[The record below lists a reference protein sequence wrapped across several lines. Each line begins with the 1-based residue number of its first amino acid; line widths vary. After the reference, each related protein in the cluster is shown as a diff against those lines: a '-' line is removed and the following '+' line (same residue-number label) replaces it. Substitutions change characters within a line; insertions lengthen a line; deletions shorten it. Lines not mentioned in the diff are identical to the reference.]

1 METHW
6 EIFRMNKMPVQK
18 RPPRTEEQIDE
29 TIDESFPASDPP
41 SYSRTARSGAPPRGE
56 KLNQVPCEEEGA
68 GKAHDDEADKEK
80 DSKE

>member
-1 METHW
+1 
-6 EIFRMNKMPVQK
+6 MNKMPVQK
-18 RPPRTEEQIDE
+18 RPPRTEEMVDE

-56 KLNQVPCEEEGA
+56 KLNRVPCEE
-68 GKAHDDEADKEK
+68 DDTLKPRSGTHEKEK